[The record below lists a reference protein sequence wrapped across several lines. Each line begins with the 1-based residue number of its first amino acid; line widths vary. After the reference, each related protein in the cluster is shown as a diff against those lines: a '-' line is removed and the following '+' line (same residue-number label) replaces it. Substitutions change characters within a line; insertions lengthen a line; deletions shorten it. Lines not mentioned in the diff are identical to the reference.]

1 MQILASAEEA
11 VRKDEGA
18 VSDVA
23 PTLTPEELKPAA
35 DREDFIME
43 EEDVIMDETEVSE
56 AVVAAACAPGSNL
69 TAEVIDL
76 IEDSEGD
83 DLAAL

>member
-1 MQILASAEEA
+1 MQILASAEVA

-35 DREDFIME
+35 DREDYIM

-69 TAEVIDL
+69 TDEGIDL